1 MDNGKLSTRL
11 YDKRDD
17 FNFPIVNFPFLSSN
31 IPSGPA
37 YGVYVSQLIPY
48 ARACSKYQDFID
60 RGNRKLKLKSTLR
73 KFCGRHYDLVEP
85 IKWRF
90 QD

>member
-17 FNFPIVNFPFLSSN
+17 FNFPIVNFLFLSSN

-37 YGVYVSQLIPY
+37 YGVYVSQLTRY
-48 ARACSKYQDFID
+48 ARACSKYQDFV
-60 RGNRKLKLKSTLR
+60 
-73 KFCGRHYDLVEP
+73 DLSIVDAGLP
-85 IKWRF
+85 
-90 QD
+90 